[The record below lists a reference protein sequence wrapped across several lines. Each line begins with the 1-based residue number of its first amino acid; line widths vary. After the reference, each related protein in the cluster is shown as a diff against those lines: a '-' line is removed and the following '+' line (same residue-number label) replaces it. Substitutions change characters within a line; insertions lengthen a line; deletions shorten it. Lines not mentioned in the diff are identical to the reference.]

1 MRVAVGASD
10 HTYVLEVDIAALAI
24 GASIIEKHF
33 TLDKTMNGPDQKASL
48 EPEELKSMVASIRN
62 IEKAMGNSE
71 KKPSPSESINIEVV
85 RKSIVASQD
94 IEKGEVL
101 TERNI
106 AVKRPEGGI
115 SPMKWDSDIG
125 SVAVKIYNSDDFI

>member
-1 MRVAVGASD
+1 
-10 HTYVLEVDIAALAI
+10 
-24 GASIIEKHF
+24 
-33 TLDKTMNGPDQKASL
+33 MNGPDHKASL
-48 EPEELKSMVASIRN
+48 EPGELKSMVASIRN

-71 KKPSPSESINIEVV
+71 KKSSPSESINIEVV

-106 AVKRPEGGI
+106 AVKRPGNGI
-115 SPMKWDSDIG
+115 SPMKWDSITG
-125 SVAVKIYNSDDFI
+125 TVAAKDYQVDDLI